1 MTEQEHLE
9 QAIAALEGQRS
20 VLGDV
25 VVDVALAPMRAKL
38 EDLRTQE
45 ASQQKRRQIT
55 VLFADVVGST
65 GIGQQLGDPE
75 AIIDVMDGAL
85 ERMAQP
91 VRERGGHVTRFMGDG
106 FKAVFGLSVA
116 REDDAEQAVRA
127 GLDVLRVVRGIA
139 ADLEACQGVRGFNAR
154 VGINTGMVATGGLS
168 EGKDTVM
175 GLTVNLGARMES
187 AAPPGS
193 VLISHATYRH
203 VRGIFE
209 VEALAPIIAKGFSD
223 PVRVYVVKQAKPR
236 AFRMGTRGIEGI
248 ETRMVGRDAELM
260 MLQDAFADAVETGEP
275 RLVMVVGEAGV
286 GKSRLLY
293 EFENWIELRPEQT
306 LYFKGRAI
314 PSLRH
319 VPYAVFRD
327 MLAYRFEILESD
339 SAAVALD
346 KFRTGTSGALSPD
359 RSDLVGHLVGFDFS
373 GSEAVQRLLG
383 SPDFG
388 DLARSY
394 FTAYVQALAREEPMV
409 MFLEDL
415 HWADDSSLDLLD
427 HLATAITGAHLL
439 MVGLTRPELF
449 ERREHWGE
457 GRERVARIDL
467 KLLSRRV
474 SRALVDEILQKVDV
488 IPEALRDLIADGAEG
503 NPFYVEELAKMLIDE
518 GVIVRGPDAQS
529 PWHVNETRLHEIR
542 VPSTLTGILQ
552 ARLDSLP
559 AQERELLQQAAVV
572 GRLFWDAA
580 VSELAGKTRD
590 EVHEKLDSVRGREL
604 IYRRERSAFV
614 GTTEYLFRHALLR
627 DVTYETVLQKLRL
640 GYHALAARWLEAHAG
655 ERIGEYAGLIAE
667 HLEHAGLAVEAASYL
682 QRSAARMLDTGALR
696 ASLGFAQRALALL
709 PEDSPLRVDLL
720 VQSGEA
726 LLGLSDYAEARQVLE
741 MALSAAQASGDERAC
756 AAALDHLGGIARDQ
770 GDWELA
776 TEYLERS
783 LALAQGLSDRS
794 RIAHILWS
802 LGWVHIGQGAA
813 AEAEACLTESQG
825 LYQGL
830 EDRLGLAQ
838 VLNGLASVGLLE
850 GDYGRSW
857 TLYQESLALFR
868 EAGDRLREA
877 IALANLGET
886 SRLREDYDAAR
897 DYCSAALGIFR
908 EIGQR
913 SNIVVTN
920 LNLGHVASAQGDYGA
935 ARASYREALRIATE
949 IGTTPYALDSLA
961 GIALL
966 LARTG
971 QPERTVQLLAV
982 IADHPALLGDTRPI
996 VEQALVSARS
1006 QLAPEAVEAGLA
1018 CGRSLGL
1025 EDVVAE
1031 LLVGGDSRAG
1041 A

>member
-1 MTEQEHLE
+1 MTEQEQLE
-9 QAIAALEGQRS
+9 QAIVALEGQRS
-20 VLGDV
+20 ALGDA
-25 VVDVALAPMRAKL
+25 VVDAALAPMREKL
-38 EDLRTQE
+38 ESLRARA
-45 ASQQKRRQIT
+45 ASQQTRRQIT
-55 VLFADVVGST
+55 VLFADVAGST
-65 GIGQQLGDPE
+65 AIGQQLGDPE
-75 AIIDVMDGAL
+75 AIIDLMDSAL

-91 VRERGGHVTRFMGDG
+91 VRDHGGHITRFMGDG

-116 REDDAEQAVRA
+116 HEDDAEQAVRA
-127 GLDVLRVVRGIA
+127 GLDILGVVREIA
-139 ADLEACQGVRGFNAR
+139 ADLEGRQGVRGFNAR
-154 VGINTGMVATGGLS
+154 IGINTGLVATGGLS
-168 EGKDTVM
+168 EGEDTVM

-187 AAPPGS
+187 AAAPGT
-193 VLISHATYRH
+193 VLISHATYRQ

-209 VEALAPIIAKGFSD
+209 VEPLGPIVAKGFPD

-260 MLQDAFADAVETGEP
+260 MLESAFADAIETGEP

-293 EFENWIELRPEQT
+293 EFENWIELRPEHAI
-306 LYFKGRAI
+306 YFKGRAA

-319 VPYAVFRD
+319 VPYTVFRD
-327 MLAYRFEILESD
+327 MLAYRFEIRESD
-339 SAAVALD
+339 TAAVALE
-346 KFRTGTSGALSPD
+346 KFRAGTAGALSTE
-359 RSDLVGHLVGFDFS
+359 RADLVGYLVGFDFAS
-373 GSEAVQRLLG
+373 SEAVQRLIG

-394 FTAYVQALAREEPMV
+394 FTAYVQALARQEPMV

-427 HLATAITGAHLL
+427 HLATTISEARLL

-449 ERREHWGE
+449 ERRAHLGE
-457 GRERVARIDL
+457 GRERVARLDL

-488 IPEALRDLIADGAEG
+488 IPEALRDLIVDGAEG

-518 GVIVRGPDAQS
+518 GVIIPGPDEQS
-529 PWHVNETRLHEIR
+529 TWHVDEARLHEIR
-542 VPSTLTGILQ
+542 VPPTLTGILQ

-559 AQERELLQQAAVV
+559 VRERELLQQAAVV
-572 GRLFWDAA
+572 GHLFWDAA
-580 VSELAGKTRD
+580 VSELAGKARD
-590 EVHEKLDSVRGREL
+590 QVQEELDSIRGREL
-604 IYRRERSAFV
+604 IFRRERSAFV
-614 GTTEYLFRHALLR
+614 GTTEYLFKHALLR
-627 DVTYETVLQKLRL
+627 DVTYETVLQKLRR
-640 GYHALAARWLEAHAG
+640 GYHALVARWLEAHAG

-667 HLEHAGLAVEAASYL
+667 HLEHAGQAVEAASYL

-696 ASLGFAQRALALL
+696 ASLGFAQHALALL
-709 PEDSPLRVDLL
+709 PEDSPLRVELL

-741 MALSAAQASGDERAC
+741 TALSAAQAAGDERAS

-776 TEYLERS
+776 AGYLERS
-783 LALAQGLSDRS
+783 LALAQGLGDRS
-794 RIAHILWS
+794 RTAHVLWS
-802 LGWVHIGQGAA
+802 LGWVYLGQGTA
-813 AEAEACLTESQG
+813 AEAETCLTESQG

-838 VLNGLASVGLLE
+838 VLNGLASVGLLL

-868 EAGDRLREA
+868 ESGDRLKEA

-897 DYCSAALGIFR
+897 DYCTAALGIFS
-908 EIGQR
+908 EIGQK

-920 LNLGHVASAQGDYGA
+920 LNLGHVACAQADYGA
-935 ARASYREALRIATE
+935 ARASYHEALRMAAE
-949 IGTTPYALDSLA
+949 IGTTPYTLDSLA

-971 QPERTVQLLAV
+971 QPERTTELLGV
-982 IADHPALLGDTRPI
+982 VADHPALLGDTRPI

-1006 QLAPEAVEAGLA
+1006 QLVPEVVEAGLA
-1018 CGRSLGL
+1018 RGRSLVL
-1025 EDVVAE
+1025 DDVVAE
-1031 LLVGGDSRAG
+1031 VLSVEV
-1041 A
+1041 